1 MAESLLVEAFL
12 DGYSPPL
19 RDLAERLRSSVLEAV
34 PDVTER
40 VRVGWRLIGYDLP
53 VERRSVYF
61 AWVFPEAEHVH
72 LGFVNGMLIDDG
84 SGVLTCA
91 GITIRARWLT
101 FAPGD
106 SIDVEL
112 ATRLVLAAEAAAR
125 IPRSALA

>member
-1 MAESLLVEAFL
+1 MADSLPVEAFL
-12 DGYSPPL
+12 DGYSEPL
-19 RDLAERLRSSVLEAV
+19 RSLAERLRSIVLEAV

-53 VERRSVYF
+53 IGRRSVYF

-84 SGVLTCA
+84 SGVLTGA
-91 GITIRARWLT
+91 GMAKRARWLT

-106 SIDVEL
+106 SIDAEL

>member
-1 MAESLLVEAFL
+1 MAESLPVEAFL
-12 DGYSPPL
+12 EGYAEPL
-19 RDLAERLRSSVLEAV
+19 RVLAERLRSIVLEAV
-34 PDVTER
+34 PDVKER

-53 VERRSVYF
+53 VGRRSVYF

-84 SGVLTCA
+84 SGVLTGV
-91 GITIRARWLT
+91 GITKRARWLT

-112 ATRLVLAAEAAAR
+112 ATKLVLDAEAAAR

>member
-1 MAESLLVEAFL
+1 MAESLPVEAFL
-12 DGYSPPL
+12 EGYAEPL
-19 RDLAERLRSSVLEAV
+19 RVLAERLRSIVLEAV
-34 PDVTER
+34 PDVKER

-53 VERRSVYF
+53 VGRRSVYF
-61 AWVFPEAEHVH
+61 AWVFPEADHVH

-84 SGVLTCA
+84 SGVLTGV
-91 GITIRARWLT
+91 GITKRARWLT

-112 ATRLVLAAEAAAR
+112 ATNLVLAAEAAAR

>member
-1 MAESLLVEAFL
+1 MAESLPVEAFL
-12 DGYSPPL
+12 DGYPEPL
-19 RDLAERLRSSVLEAV
+19 RSLAERLRSIVLEAV

-53 VERRSVYF
+53 VGRRSVYF

-84 SGVLTCA
+84 SGVLTGA
-91 GITIRARWLT
+91 GITKRARWLT
-101 FAPGD
+101 FARGD
-106 SIDVEL
+106 SIDTRVATEL
-112 ATRLVLAAEAAAR
+112 ILAAEAIAR

>member
-1 MAESLLVEAFL
+1 MAESLPVEAFL
-12 DGYSPPL
+12 DGYPEPL
-19 RDLAERLRSSVLEAV
+19 RALAERLRSIVLEAV

-53 VERRSVYF
+53 VARRSVYF

-84 SGVLTCA
+84 SGVLTGA
-91 GITIRARWLT
+91 GITKRARWLT

-106 SIDVEL
+106 SIDIEL
-112 ATRLVLAAEAAAR
+112 ATKLVLDAQAAAR
-125 IPRSALA
+125 IPRSALS

>member
-1 MAESLLVEAFL
+1 MVESLPVEAFL
-12 DGYSPPL
+12 DGYPGPL
-19 RDLAERLRSSVLEAV
+19 RMLAERLRAVVLEAV
-34 PDVTER
+34 PDAVER

-53 VERRSVYF
+53 VGRRSVYF

-84 SGVLTCA
+84 SGALTGA
-91 GITIRARWLT
+91 GITKRARWLT

-112 ATRLVLAAEAAAR
+112 ATELVLAAEAAAR